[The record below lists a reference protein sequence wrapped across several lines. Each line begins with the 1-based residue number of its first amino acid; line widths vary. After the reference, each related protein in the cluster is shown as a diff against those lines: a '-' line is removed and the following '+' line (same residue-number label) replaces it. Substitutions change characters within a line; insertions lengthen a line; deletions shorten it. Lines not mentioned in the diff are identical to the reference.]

1 MRFTKSLAAAGALGL
16 AVLTASPALADDL
29 DGVPADSAVSL
40 TGAQDDLSA
49 TASEG
54 VTPES
59 APAAVPAAAPEAAAP
74 EAVAEAPE
82 APEAEPAPAVEADP
96 VPAEKPAEKPA
107 DPAPAP
113 AQDPVPAPPAAE
125 EPGPASGPAPRPG
138 DVVEVKR
145 PVIDS
150 AVVTPGTVVRGG
162 AYSVTVRTLE
172 VPNGARVFVR
182 GIGGR
187 SAAGIIRSGRAVI
200 GMTVPADARLGE
212 HTLRV
217 SVTRAEPVETWAVV
231 KAAPVAS
238 LDLRTS
244 PGSVRAGQ
252 TYQAVI
258 STKRA
263 KPGTVVTVKDLA
275 GRLHRV
281 RLDAR
286 GCARITLTV
295 PKGTRP
301 GRYAVSASLPDGA
314 RDAAAL
320 TVVRTPLPAGR
331 IALDLTPDTVTAG
344 GRFTALIATTYVAPG
359 TRVTLVDPAGRRFS
373 LKLDRNGSAI
383 KRFHVPSSTDAGSY
397 WFTAKLPTGQ
407 KSSARLT
414 VKGWKASAGTHTHVH
429 THVHTRTNVYTKV
442 YTSAYTPRGG
452 AQTGGGRIEQ
462 NLAASTSGTGSS
474 PFAALAL
481 GGTLIAGG
489 SGAALFGRFG
499 RFGRQG

>member
-1 MRFTKSLAAAGALGL
+1 MLTTRRLRDGEIMRFNKSLAAAGALGL
-16 AVLTASPALADDL
+16 AVLTASPAFADDI
-29 DGVPADSAVSL
+29 DGVPAGSAVSL
-40 TGAQDDLSA
+40 TEAQDDLSA

-54 VTPES
+54 VTPEA
-59 APAAVPAAAPEAAAP
+59 APAAPEAAAP
-74 EAVAEAPE
+74 EAEAEAP
-82 APEAEPAPAVEADP
+82 AAEP
-96 VPAEKPAEKPA
+96 VPAVQADPIPAEEPA
-107 DPAPAP
+107 AAPAP
-113 AQDPVPAPPAAE
+113 AQDPVPAPPVQD
-125 EPGPASGPAPRPG
+125 PASAPAPPPG

-150 AVVTPGTVVRGG
+150 AVVTPGAVVRGG

-172 VPNGARVFVR
+172 VPDGARVFIR

-217 SVTRAEPVETWAVV
+217 GVTRAEPIETWAVV

-244 PGSVRAGQ
+244 PGGVRAGQ

-258 STKRA
+258 STKKA

-275 GRLHRV
+275 GRLHRA
-281 RLDAR
+281 RLDAH

-301 GRYAVSASLPDGA
+301 GRYTVSASLPDGA
-314 RDAAAL
+314 RDSAAL

-344 GRFTALIATTYVAPG
+344 GKFSALIATTYVAPG
-359 TRVTLVDPAGRRFS
+359 TRVTLVDPAGRRFT

-414 VKGWKASAGTHTHVH
+414 VKSPQARTSAHTHVH
-429 THVHTRTNVYTKV
+429 TQTNVYTKIYS
-442 YTSAYTPRGG
+442 YTYTPRGG

-462 NLAASTSGTGSS
+462 NLAANTSGTGAS

-489 SGAALFGRFG
+489 TGAALFGRFG
-499 RFGRQG
+499 RQG

>member
-1 MRFTKSLAAAGALGL
+1 MRFNKSLAAAGALGL
-16 AVLTASPALADDL
+16 AVLTASPAFADDI
-29 DGVPADSAVSL
+29 DGVPAGSVVDL
-40 TGAQDDLSA
+40 TEARGDLDV

-54 VTPES
+54 VTPE
-59 APAAVPAAAPEAAAP
+59 AAPAAAPEAAAP
-74 EAVAEAPE
+74 EAEAEAP
-82 APEAEPAPAVEADP
+82 AAEPAPVAEADP
-96 VPAEKPAEKPA
+96 VPAQAPAEEPA
-107 DPAPAP
+107 EQPVEKPAP
-113 AQDPVPAPPAAE
+113 AQDPVPAPPAQD
-125 EPGPASGPAPRPG
+125 PAPAQGPGSAPNPPPG

-150 AVVTPGTVVRGG
+150 AVVTPGAIVRGG
-162 AYSVTVRTLE
+162 AYTVTVRTLE
-172 VPNGARVFVR
+172 VPNGARVFIR

-200 GMTVPADARLGE
+200 GMTAPADARLGE

-252 TYQAVI
+252 TYQAVVN
-258 STKRA
+258 TKRA

-275 GRLHRV
+275 GRLHRAK
-281 RLDAR
+281 LDAH

-314 RDAAAL
+314 RDSAAL

-331 IALDLTPDTVTAG
+331 IALDLTPDTITAG
-344 GRFTALIATTYVAPG
+344 GKFTALIATTYVAPG
-359 TRVTLVDPAGRRFS
+359 TRVTLVDPAGRRFT
-373 LKLDRNGSAI
+373 LKLDRNGAAI

-414 VKGWKASAGTHTHVH
+414 VKSPRARTGAHTHVH
-429 THVHTRTNVYTKV
+429 TQTNVYTKIYS
-442 YTSAYTPRGG
+442 YTYTPRGG

-462 NLAASTSGTGSS
+462 NLAANTTGTGSS
-474 PFAALAL
+474 PLAALAL

-489 SGAALFGRFG
+489 TGAALFGRFG
-499 RFGRQG
+499 RQG

>member
-1 MRFTKSLAAAGALGL
+1 
-16 AVLTASPALADDL
+16 
-29 DGVPADSAVSL
+29 
-40 TGAQDDLSA
+40 AQ
-49 TASEG
+49 
-54 VTPES
+54 
-59 APAAVPAAAPEAAAP
+59 
-74 EAVAEAPE
+74 
-82 APEAEPAPAVEADP
+82 
-96 VPAEKPAEKPA
+96 

-113 AQDPVPAPPAAE
+113 PAE
-125 EPGPASGPAPRPG
+125 KPGPGSAPNPPPG

-150 AVVTPGTVVRGG
+150 AVVTPGVIVRGG
-162 AYSVTVRTLE
+162 AYTVTVRTLE
-172 VPNGARVFVR
+172 VPDGARVFIR

-187 SAAGIIRSGRAVI
+187 SAAGVIRAGRSVI

-217 SVTRAEPVETWAVV
+217 SVDRAQPIETWAVV

-252 TYQAVI
+252 TFQALI
-258 STKRA
+258 STKKA

-275 GRLHRV
+275 GRLHRAK
-281 RLDAR
+281 LDAH

-295 PKGTRP
+295 PKGAKP
-301 GRYAVSASLPDGA
+301 GRYTVSASLPDGA
-314 RDAAAL
+314 RDSAAL

-359 TRVTLVDPAGRRFS
+359 TPVTLVDPVGRRFT
-373 LKLDRNGSAI
+373 LKLDRNGAAI

-414 VKGWKASAGTHTHVH
+414 VKSPRARTGAHTHTHVH
-429 THVHTRTNVYTKV
+429 TQTNVYTKIYS
-442 YTSAYTPRGG
+442 YTYTPRGG
-452 AQTGGGRIEQ
+452 AQTGGGLIGR
-462 NLAASTSGTGSS
+462 NLAANTTGTGSS

-499 RFGRQG
+499 RQG